1 MESYTPMNRF
11 ALRFGFLA
19 STALVLS
26 ACSAV
31 GAETAPAPVAAP
43 VDAPAPAAP
52 RQHITQLPRVAVPS
66 HYEVMVKPDAANLSF
81 DGSSTAH
88 FTVTEPTSM
97 ITMQA
102 LQLTFS
108 GATLKAA
115 DGSSVALAIA
125 TDEANQTV
133 TFTAP
138 TVLQPGDYTISST
151 YKGVIQT
158 QANGLFALDYKNIEG
173 QPARALFTQFE
184 PGDGRRFMPMWD
196 EPAYKATFDL
206 TAVVPSA
213 EMAVSNMPA
222 KSQTDNG
229 DGTKTVV
236 FDTSPKMSSY
246 LLFFS
251 LGDFERITKMQ
262 GDTEIGIVMARGKA
276 DQGQYALDASAELV
290 GYYNDY
296 FGMPYTLPKLDNVA
310 APGQSQFFG
319 AMENWGAILTFES
332 ILLVDPALT
341 STRRKQQIYSTDA
354 HEIAHQWFGNIVTM
368 GWWDDLW
375 LNEGFASWMETKATM
390 HFNPEWQAE
399 LSRVGGRESAMGL
412 DSVATTHPVIQ
423 EIRTVDQISQAF
435 DAITYQ
441 KGEAVITM
449 LEGFAGE
456 DTWRTG
462 IRTYMQ
468 KHQFGN
474 TVTDDLWMA
483 VEDAGADGLV
493 EIAHDFTKKPGVPL
507 ITVESAVCQNGNL
520 QVTFKQGEFS
530 MDRKETTDANPQRWA
545 VPVMAATVGN
555 KPVRT
560 IVRGGAGSMTVPGC
574 GTLIVNA
581 GQTGYYR
588 TLYQPGMIGAL
599 TQDFGKLA
607 PIDQLGLVS
616 DQLALSG
623 GQYQPLAGS
632 LDLVDAIPLDAS
644 PTVVASGLGAM
655 TGLYGMFEDDP
666 ARQKR
671 IAAYVGAK
679 YGPVLDRLG
688 FVPRAEDTAPEANLR
703 ASLIGSLGYMGNPK
717 VMAEANRLFAA
728 LDSDP
733 KALDGPLRG
742 TWLGIIATNADTATW
757 EKLYG
762 MAKTANSAVLQNTL
776 YGLLGAAKDPVL
788 AKRALDLALSGEP
801 PATTAPGI
809 IARVSAWHPDMA
821 YDFVIANLD
830 KVKAV
835 VDGPSQ
841 SEFVANIGSGSD
853 DPAMIGKLNAYADA
867 HLDAAARRPVDI
879 AIVSI
884 QTRQKNAAKEKADAA
899 AWMDAKGI

>member
-1 MESYTPMNRF
+1 MTRF

-19 STALVLS
+19 STALALS
-26 ACSAV
+26 ACAAAAGDSA
-31 GAETAPAPVAAP
+31 TAPISAPDEAPSVAS
-43 VDAPAPAAP
+43 
-52 RQHITQLPRVAVPS
+52 RQHISQLPRVAVPS
-66 HYEVMVKPDAANLSF
+66 HYEVTVKPDAANLSF
-81 DGSSTAH
+81 IGSSTAH
-88 FTVTEPTSM
+88 FTVTEPTSI

-102 LQLTFS
+102 LDLTFS
-108 GATLKAA
+108 GAMISQKGTNAA
-115 DGSSVALAIA
+115 IPLTIA

-138 TVLQPGDYTISST
+138 SVLQPGDYTITST
-151 YKGVIQT
+151 YNGVIQT

-173 QPARALFTQFE
+173 QSARALFTQFE
-184 PGDGRRFMPMWD
+184 PGDARRFLPLWD
-196 EPAYKATFDL
+196 EPAYKATFGL
-206 TAVVPSA
+206 TAIVPSG
-213 EMAVSNMPA
+213 EMPVSNMPA
-222 KSQTDNG
+222 NSMTVNN

-246 LLFFS
+246 LLFFA

-262 GDTEIGIVMARGKA
+262 GDTEIGIVMARGKG

-296 FGMPYTLPKLDNVA
+296 FGMPYTLPKLDNIA

-332 ILLVDPALT
+332 ILLVDPTLT

-399 LSRVGGRESAMGL
+399 LSRVDGREAAMGL

-423 EIRTVDQISQAF
+423 EIRTVDQINQAF

-462 IRTYMQ
+462 IRAYMQ

-474 TVTDDLWMA
+474 TVTDDLWNA
-483 VEDAGADGLV
+483 VEEAGADGLV
-493 EIAHDFTKKPGVPL
+493 EIAHDYTKKPGVPL
-507 ITVESAVCQNGNL
+507 ITVENAVCQNGNL

-530 MDRKETTDANPQRWA
+530 LDRKEQTDVNPQTWA
-545 VPVMAATVGN
+545 VPVTAATVGN
-555 KPVRT
+555 TPVRM
-560 IVRGGAGSMTVPGC
+560 IVRAGAGSMTVPGC
-574 GTLIVNA
+574 GTLIVNT

-588 TLYQPGMIGAL
+588 TLYQPGMLGAL
-599 TQDFGKLA
+599 TNDFAKLA

-616 DQLALSG
+616 DQLALSH

-644 PTVVASGLGAM
+644 PGVVSRGLGAM
-655 TGLYGMFEDDP
+655 TGLYAIFEDDT
-666 ARQKR
+666 ARQAR
-671 IAAYVGAK
+671 IAAYAGAK
-679 YGPVLDRLG
+679 YGPVLGRLG
-688 FVPRAEDTAPEANLR
+688 YVPRAEDTAPESNLR
-703 ASLIGSLGYMGNPK
+703 ASLIGGLGYMGDPK
-717 VMAEANRLFAA
+717 VVAEANRLFTA

-733 KALDGPLRG
+733 KAMDGPLRG
-742 TWLGIIATNADTATW
+742 TWLGIVASNANAKTW
-757 EKLYG
+757 DKLHM
-762 MAKTANSAVLQNTL
+762 MAKSANSAVLQNTL
-776 YGLLGAAKDPVL
+776 YQLLGAAKDPIL
-788 AKRALDLALSGEP
+788 AQRALDLALSGEP

-809 IARVSAWHPDMA
+809 IAAVAQQHPDMA
-821 YDFVIANLD
+821 FTFVIANLD
-830 KVKAV
+830 AVKGI

-853 DPAMIGKLNAYADA
+853 DPAMIDRLNAYADA
-867 HLDAAARRPVDI
+867 HLDAAGRRPVDI
-879 AIVSI
+879 AIISI
-884 QTRQKNAAKEKADAA
+884 QTRQKNAAKQKADAA

>member
-1 MESYTPMNRF
+1 MTRL
-11 ALRFGFLA
+11 ALRFSFMA
-19 STALVLS
+19 STALALS

-31 GAETAPAPVAAP
+31 GADTAPAPIAAP
-43 VDAPAPAAP
+43 AEAPAP
-52 RQHITQLPRVAVPS
+52 RQHITQLPRVAVPT
-66 HYEVMVKPDAANLSF
+66 HYAVTVKPDAANLTF
-81 DGSSTAH
+81 EGASTAH
-88 FTVTEPTSM
+88 FTVTEPTSI

-102 LQLTFS
+102 LELTFS
-108 GATLKAA
+108 GATLTAA
-115 DGSSVALAIA
+115 DGSSVALDIA
-125 TDEANQTV
+125 ADEAAQTV

-138 TVLQPGDYTISST
+138 NVLQAGDYTIATT
-151 YKGVIQT
+151 YTGVIQT
-158 QANGLFALDYKNIEG
+158 QANGLFALDYKNIDG

-184 PGDGRRFMPMWD
+184 PGDARRFLPSWD
-196 EPAYKATFDL
+196 EPAYKATFDV
-206 TAVVPSA
+206 TAIVPSA

-222 KSQTDNG
+222 KSQTDNK

-236 FDTSPKMSSY
+236 FQTSPKMSSY

-251 LGDFERITKMQ
+251 VGDFERITKMQ
-262 GDTEIGIVMARGKA
+262 GPTEIGVVMTRGKKE
-276 DQGQYALDASAELV
+276 QGQYALDASAELV

-296 FGMPYTLPKLDNVA
+296 FGMPYTLPKLDNIA

-319 AMENWGAILTFES
+319 AMENWGAVLTFES

-399 LSRVGGRESAMGL
+399 LGRVGGREAAMGL

-449 LEGFAGE
+449 LEGYAGE

-462 IRTYMQ
+462 IRAYMQ

-474 TVTDDLWMA
+474 TVTDDPWNA
-483 VEDAGADGLV
+483 VEDAGATGLV

-520 QVTFKQGEFS
+520 SVTFKQGEFS
-530 MDRKETTDANPQRWA
+530 VDRKEATDANPQMWA

-555 KPVRT
+555 APVRT
-560 IVRGGAGSMTVPGC
+560 IVRGGGGTMTVPGC

-581 GQTGYYR
+581 GQSGYYR
-588 TLYQPGMIGAL
+588 TLYQPGMLSAL
-599 TQDFGKLA
+599 TTDFGKLA

-623 GQYQPLAGS
+623 GQYLPMAGS
-632 LDLVDAIPLDAS
+632 LDLVDAIPVDAS
-644 PTVVASGLGAM
+644 PAVVESGLGAM
-655 TGLYGMFEDDP
+655 TGLYAMFEEDAP
-666 ARQKR
+666 RQAR
-671 IAAYVGAK
+671 IASYASGK

-688 FVPRAEDTAPEANLR
+688 FTPRPEDTAPEANLR
-703 ASLIGSLGYMGNPK
+703 SGLIARLGYMGDAK
-717 VMAEANRLFAA
+717 VVAEANRLFAA
-728 LDSDP
+728 LDTNP
-733 KALDGPLRG
+733 AAMDGPLRG
-742 TWLGIIATNADTATW
+742 TWLGIVAANADTATW
-757 EKLYG
+757 EKLHA
-762 MAKTANSAVLQNTL
+762 MAKSTNSAVLQNTL
-776 YGLLGAAKDPVL
+776 YQMLGAAKDPVL
-788 AKRALDLALSGEP
+788 AQRALNLALSGEP

-809 IARVSAWHPDMA
+809 IGSVSRNHPDMA
-821 YDFVIANLD
+821 FDFVIAHLD
-830 KVKAV
+830 AVKAI

-853 DPAMIGKLNAYADA
+853 DPAMIGKLNAYADK
-867 HLDAAARRPVDI
+867 HLDAAGRRPVDI